1 MSQDN
6 PNDTL
11 LEELAEKDEV
21 IRELQLQ
28 LAEQQEQISQLEGLL
43 EELREENTEQA
54 EGLKELMIQLEGKDS
69 QPTTAPASSDQPLH
83 HPDDNMAL
91 VEQENVIREQM
102 EQILDLEEKVEELR
116 GRLLQY
122 EDDDS

>member
-28 LAEQQEQISQLEGLL
+28 LAEQQEQISQLDGLL
-43 EELREENTEQA
+43 EELRQENAEQA

-69 QPTTAPASSDQPLH
+69 QSSPTPASSDQVAH